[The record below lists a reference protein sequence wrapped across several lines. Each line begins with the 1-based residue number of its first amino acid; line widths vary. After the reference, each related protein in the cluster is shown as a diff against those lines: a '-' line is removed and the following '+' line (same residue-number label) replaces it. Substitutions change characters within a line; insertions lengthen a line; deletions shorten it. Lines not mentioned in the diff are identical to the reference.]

1 MFADMC
7 MNVSLCLACV
17 FYASHTQRLITK
29 LRQED
34 ITGEI
39 LKCDDSVE
47 CSGVGVGC
55 FSLQT
60 ICSSSRWEQSHTGI
74 KPVLTFKSKT
84 SSLLTRTKDNTAS
97 KQKHKNNNNKN
108 NKINNYFYFYYNKS
122 FEASGVSA
130 G

>member
-60 ICSSSRWEQSHTGI
+60 ICSSSRWEQI

-84 SSLLTRTKDNTAS
+84 SSQLTRTKDNTAS
-97 KQKHKNNNNKN
+97 KKKHKNNNNKN
-108 NKINNYFYFYYNKS
+108 NKINNNFYFYYNKS

>member
-7 MNVSLCLACV
+7 TNVSLCLACV

-47 CSGVGVGC
+47 CTGVGVGC

-74 KPVLTFKSKT
+74 KPVLTFKSKKVKRRSKNIKT
-84 SSLLTRTKDNTAS
+84 TTIKITKLIIILIFITIRVLRPREFLQVKLSEDKDSL
-97 KQKHKNNNNKN
+97 
-108 NKINNYFYFYYNKS
+108 
-122 FEASGVSA
+122 
-130 G
+130 

>member
-1 MFADMC
+1 MTLWSAQEWALAA
-7 MNVSLCLACV
+7 SLC
-17 FYASHTQRLITK
+17 
-29 LRQED
+29 RQSAAPA
-34 ITGEI
+34 GG
-39 LKCDDSVE
+39 S
-47 CSGVGVGC
+47 
-55 FSLQT
+55 
-60 ICSSSRWEQSHTGI
+60 SHTGI

-84 SSLLTRTKDNTAS
+84 SSQLTRTKDNTAS

>member
-1 MFADMC
+1 MHECELVFSMC
-7 MNVSLCLACV
+7 

-60 ICSSSRWEQSHTGI
+60 ICSSSRWEQI

-84 SSLLTRTKDNTAS
+84 SSQLTRTKDNTAS

-108 NKINNYFYFYYNKS
+108 NKINNNFYFYYNKS